1 MVRSN
6 LDLNSGPGHSGKY
19 LKSITSASQDA
30 RVLPLT
36 NYRVFNLE
44 KALQPDDL
52 TAKFAPYYLD
62 WLAHPDF
69 DAYWQ
74 PWSIEDHYA
83 DIRVP
88 SLTVAAWY
96 DIFLGGS
103 LRNYS
108 GVKMPEQSTIAH
120 HHWRSCGNGPEDRY
134 GRLRP
139 RGRRLRRRRC
149 DDGMVRPSVQG
160 DKQSLRNR
168 SAGQDFCD
176 GQE

>member
-1 MVRSN
+1 M
-6 LDLNSGPGHSGKY
+6 
-19 LKSITSASQDA
+19 
-30 RVLPLT
+30 T
-36 NYRVFNLE
+36 NYQVFNLE
-44 KALQPDDL
+44 KALQPGDL

-62 WLAHPDF
+62 WLAHPNF

-108 GVKMPEQSTIAH
+108 GVKTNGGTDDARKNQQLLITIGGHAGAGRKIGTVDFGH
-120 HHWRSCGNGPEDRY
+120 CGRC
-134 GRLRP
+134 
-139 RGRRLRRRRC
+139 LRRERC
-149 DDGMVRPSVQG
+149 HDGMVRL
-160 DKQSLRNR
+160 SL
-168 SAGQDFCD
+168 
-176 GQE
+176 